1 MTNTIDVHF
10 TAPMPKISDKAKQ
23 RANFTHYHLNSALIF
38 ANCAREL
45 EKYCKDDQ
53 QKKNVIHV
61 DYISYVSS
69 SIMASVAALESN
81 INEMFIDFREQY
93 EAAHKNNATPTN
105 MMVQAIN
112 VFSDDDM
119 FKAIIGKQKKLISKY
134 MLLSVLKNKGHLIA
148 ETYYFTLAF
157 IYELRVRIVH
167 FMPEWDYEKR
177 KHESIKENY
186 KKHFSSEFSLSP
198 IYHKNALFFPCLCLS
213 ASCATWCMNTVK
225 EFIGHYKSEVIS

>member
-1 MTNTIDVHF
+1 MTNTIDVNF
-10 TAPMPKISDKAKQ
+10 TAPMSKTSATAKQ
-23 RANFTHYHLNSALIF
+23 RANFTHYHLNSAKMF
-38 ANCAREL
+38 ATRAVEL
-45 EKYCKDDQ
+45 EEYCKDDQ
-53 QKKNVIHV
+53 QKKNEIHT

-69 SIMASVAALESN
+69 SILASVAALESN

-119 FKAIIGKQKKLISKY
+119 FKAIIGKPKKVISKY
-134 MLLSVLKNKGHLIA
+134 MLLSVLKNKGHLIE
-148 ETYYFTLAF
+148 ETYYPTLAF

-167 FMPEWDYEKR
+167 FMPEWDCEKR

-186 KKHFSSEFSLSP
+186 KKNFSTDFSLSS
-198 IYHKNALFFPCLCLS
+198 IYHKNALFFPYLCLS
-213 ASCATWCMNTVK
+213 ASCATWCMNTVQ
-225 EFIGHYKSEVIS
+225 EFIAHYKSVVVP